1 MKIKINNYR
10 FDKVLKSITFLDYTN
25 ISLDGILL
33 ITNVT
38 DNIIIYNFA
47 DSAMGGSKIGNIL
60 TLNYNT
66 SLMDN
71 TDDLQIFYEDGVF
84 PASQELQNTLNSM
97 VENDDV
103 AMKQLLQLL
112 KPLGIVQSGSGRLV
126 IDINTISSG
135 TITTVGTVNTVS
147 QVNTVFNQTNIG
159 GLNAL
164 DMQFNMART
173 AWSTLRGNINF

>member
-71 TDDLQIFYEDGVF
+71 TDNLQIFYEDGVF

-135 TITTVGTVNTVS
+135 TITTVATVNTVS

-173 AWSTLRGNINF
+173 AWNTLRGNINF